1 MKKIENDPFLGKIE
15 TIIGYKFKNKRLGL
29 SAITTR
35 SYSNLHPQC
44 PDNQALEF
52 LGDAVLSLVSAEL
65 FYEKWSELK
74 DNEIFR
80 EMTPEGAMTKI
91 RQEVVN
97 NQYLADCADKLH
109 LCDYI
114 YNIQDNSFDV
124 KSISS
129 GSDIIEA
136 LIAAIYLDNNRS
148 IPRVKEFILQFL
160 DFSSLLEDED
170 KLIEAVTRKNPKDM
184 LIHKFQK
191 LKRYTP
197 NTDYPLIE
205 DRFNQDDNTHHFV
218 LGIQIDGKLL
228 PGITGEG
235 TNKAEAEYQAA
246 ENAYKFLEKI
256 SWDLSKVN

>member
-1 MKKIENDPFLGKIE
+1 MNNIDNDPFLGKIE

-44 PDNQALEF
+44 PDNQAQEF

-65 FYEKWSELK
+65 FYEKWAQLK

-80 EMTPEGAMTKI
+80 DMTPEGVMTKI

-97 NQYLADCADKLH
+97 NQYLAECADKLH

-114 YNIQDNSFDV
+114 YNVQDNSSDV
-124 KSISS
+124 SSISS

-136 LIAAIYLDNNRS
+136 LIAAIYLDNNKS
-148 IPRVKEFILQFL
+148 IQKAKEFILEFL
-160 DFSSLLEDED
+160 DFSSLLENEN

-184 LIHKFQK
+184 LIHKFQD

-197 NTDYPLIE
+197 NTNYPLIE
-205 DRFNQDDNTHHFV
+205 DRFNPDDNTHHFV
-218 LGIQIDGKLL
+218 LGIQIDGILL
-228 PGITGEG
+228 PGITGDG

-256 SWDLSKVN
+256 SWDLSKVI

>member
-1 MKKIENDPFLGKIE
+1 MNNIDYDPFLGKIE

-35 SYSNLHPQC
+35 SYSNLHTKC

-65 FYEKWSELK
+65 FYEKWSQLK
-74 DNEIFR
+74 YNEVFDD
-80 EMTPEGAMTKI
+80 MTPESVMTKI

-97 NQYLADCADKLH
+97 NKYLAECADKYH
-109 LCDYI
+109 LCDFI
-114 YNIQDNSFDV
+114 YHVQDNS
-124 KSISS
+124 SYICGSS
-129 GSDIIEA
+129 GSDIIES
-136 LIAAIYLDNNRS
+136 LIAAIYLDNNKS
-148 IPRVKEFILQFL
+148 ILKAKEFILEFL
-160 DFSSLLEDED
+160 DFSSLLENEE
-170 KLIEAVTRKNPKDM
+170 KLIEAVTRKNQKDM

-205 DRFNQDDNTHHFV
+205 DRFNPDDNTHHFL
-218 LGIQIDGKLL
+218 LGIRIDGILL

-256 SWDLSKVN
+256 SWDLSIVS